1 MKCSKKNKS
10 RHLRWHLL
18 QPLAITF
25 VLLWLGTML
34 MFTSNTCN
42 EMETSANKLHDLLKP
57 AWKSS
62 MNITP
67 RTMHPV

>member
-42 EMETSANKLHDLLKP
+42 EMETSATSCTICSNQHGR
-57 AWKSS
+57 A
-62 MNITP
+62 
-67 RTMHPV
+67 V